1 MPDTAALKIININI
15 DSIDAEDTQKKT
27 IATQT

>member
-15 DSIDAEDTQKKT
+15 DSIQVVKEEYNTNIGND
-27 IATQT
+27 